1 MSLHAFMCT
10 VWETLVASR
19 GCQNPWNRSYP
30 CLWAARWVLGTELVS
45 SGRATGMPNHWA
57 ISPVSLLL
65 PFLGLDSMC
74 TGHLTTREL
83 KSLSWDFGLYLAKHI
98 SHHYHV
104 TCPPWSLPGTF
115 LRPGTSLILALLA
128 TNRVSMLIP
137 TCYRA
142 PPAGGYETAL
152 FYSVY
157 FML

>member
-1 MSLHAFMCT
+1 MHLCALCGRPWWPVEGVRTPGIGVTHACELPGGC
-10 VWETLVASR
+10 WEP
-19 GCQNPWNRSYP
+19 NWYP
-30 CLWAARWVLGTELVS
+30 LEEQQACLTTE
-45 SGRATGMPNHWA
+45 
-57 ISPVSLLL
+57 
-65 PFLGLDSMC
+65 PFLQSLSYFLSFGLDSMC
-74 TGHLTTREL
+74 TGRLTTTEL

-128 TNRVSMLIP
+128 TNRVSMLVP
-137 TCYRA
+137 TCYRV